1 MKLSKNFTLLELV
14 KSDSALRLGLDNTPS
29 QGVINNLHALVTHV
43 LQPIRE
49 HYGKPVRI
57 SSGYRSGAVNAA
69 VGGSKTSDHMQ
80 GFAADIEIASVPNY
94 DLAKWIQ
101 DNLKFTQVIL
111 EFYTMGVPHS
121 GWVHVSYDA
130 NNLRNHALT
139 AIKKEGKT
147 IYLAGL
153 VA

>member
-1 MKLSKNFTLLELV
+1 MKLSENFTLLELV

-49 HYGKPVRI
+49 HYGKPVSI

-69 VGGSKTSDHMQ
+69 VGGSKTSDHMR
-80 GFAADIEIASVPNY
+80 GFAADIEVPGVTNY

-111 EFYTMGVPHS
+111 EFYTMGQPNS

-139 AIKKEGKT
+139 AIKKDGKT
-147 IYLAGL
+147 IYLNELTA
-153 VA
+153 

>member
-1 MKLSKNFTLLELV
+1 MKLSENFTLLELV
-14 KSDSALRLGLDNTPS
+14 KSDAALRLGLDNTPS

-49 HYGKPVRI
+49 HYGTPVKV
-57 SSGYRSGAVNAA
+57 SSGFRSNVVNAA
-69 VGGSKTSDHMQ
+69 VGGAKTSDHMQ
-80 GFAADIEIASVPNY
+80 GFAADIEVPGVTNY

-111 EFYTMGVPHS
+111 EFYTMGQPDS
-121 GWVHVSYDA
+121 GWVHVSYDF
-130 NNLRNHALT
+130 NNLKNHALT
-139 AIKKEGKT
+139 AMKKEGKT
-147 IYLAGL
+147 IYLTGL

>member
-1 MKLSKNFTLLELV
+1 MKLSENFTLLELV
-14 KSDSALRLGLDNTPS
+14 KSDAALRLGLNNTPS

-49 HYGKPVRI
+49 HYAVMVKV
-57 SSGYRSGAVNAA
+57 SSGYRSGVVNAA

-80 GFAADIEIASVPNY
+80 GFAADIEVPGVSNY
-94 DLAKWIQ
+94 DLAKWIK

-111 EFYTMGVPHS
+111 EFYTMGQPNS
-121 GWVHVSYDA
+121 GWVHVSYDS
-130 NNLRNHALT
+130 NNLKNHALT
-139 AIKKEGKT
+139 AIKKDGKT
-147 IYLAGL
+147 IYLTGL

>member
-1 MKLSKNFTLLELV
+1 MKLSENFTLLELI

-29 QGVINNLHALVTHV
+29 QGVINNLHTLVTHV

-57 SSGYRSGAVNAA
+57 SSGYRNGSVNAA
-69 VGGSKTSDHMQ
+69 IGGSKTSDHMQ
-80 GFAADIEIASVPNY
+80 GFAADIEVFGVTNY
-94 DLAKWIQ
+94 DLAKWIK

-121 GWVHVSYDA
+121 GWVHVSYDPKSLK
-130 NNLRNHALT
+130 NQALT
-139 AIKKEGKT
+139 AIKKDGKT
-147 IYLAGL
+147 IYLTGL
-153 VA
+153 IA